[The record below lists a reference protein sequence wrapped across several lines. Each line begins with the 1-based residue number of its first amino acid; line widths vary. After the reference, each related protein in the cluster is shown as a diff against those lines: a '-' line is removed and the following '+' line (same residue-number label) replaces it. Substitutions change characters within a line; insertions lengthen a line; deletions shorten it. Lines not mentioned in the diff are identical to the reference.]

1 MQLFKLLLLI
11 LLAEFGGGFGC
22 GTAATVTD
30 LTPPGT
36 SINLAPGKTVY
47 VAAGFFTD
55 PIGSVAT
62 VGLNNPHPTAT
73 GQLVTDSSDVVLT
86 GQAGRLY
93 AINRGSATIQ
103 VIDPTTLHLLG
114 NFSVG
119 AGSNPQDLVV
129 ANGKA
134 YITRLDPHLAA
145 ENQDSLWVVDPIDGT
160 FLRSV
165 NLTDFTDPSGSRLP
179 RAAKMIL
186 VENRLYIL
194 LQDLSAAFKAEHA
207 GKIALLD
214 TVTDTLVDTNAAVSG
229 IQGIVLSG
237 RNPTTLQYIAALNRI
252 FVTDSGVF
260 DDHFQ
265 TDTADNFGG
274 IETVNP
280 SDNTTSGIQID
291 DADFGGSLSALQIF
305 SETLA
310 AVTVNA
316 TRVSTFNP
324 TTLSVIEPN
333 IYETSSGFLPELLAD
348 PNGFLWI
355 PERNPLASGLVILD
369 PVTGALQAGPL
380 AVGALPISMALIP

>member
-36 SINLAPGKTVY
+36 SINLVPGETVY

-55 PIGSVAT
+55 PIASIAT
-62 VGLNNPHPTAT
+62 VGLNNPHIIAT

-103 VIDPTTLHLLG
+103 VIDPTTLNLLG
-114 NFSVG
+114 NFSIG
-119 AGSNPQDLVV
+119 PNSNPQDLVV

-165 NLTDFTDPSGSRLP
+165 DLTDFTDPSGSRLP

-186 VENRLYIL
+186 VEDRLYIL
-194 LQDLSAAFKAEHA
+194 LQDLSAAFKAKHS

-214 TVTDTLVDTNAAVSG
+214 TTTDTLIDTDTATAG
-229 IQGIVLSG
+229 TQGIVLAG

-252 FVTDSGVF
+252 FVTDSGTF

-265 TDTADNFGG
+265 TNTADSFGG
-274 IETVNP
+274 IEIVNP
-280 SDNTTSGIQID
+280 VDNTTSGIQID
-291 DADFGGSLSALQIF
+291 DADFDGSLSALQIF

-310 AVTVNA
+310 AVTVDA
-316 TRVSTFNP
+316 TRVATFNP
-324 TTLSVIEPN
+324 VTQQVIAPN
-333 IYETSSGFLPELLAD
+333 LYETSGGFLPELLAD

-355 PERNPLASGLVILD
+355 PERDPLASGLLILD
-369 PVTGALQAGPL
+369 PVTGAVQAGPL
-380 AVGALPISMALIP
+380 AVGALPISMTLVR